1 MRNLLN
7 PRWLLIINT
16 LPIVVLFVLFFG
28 QFNIIK
34 TLLDDN
40 SIRLWKIFGLAL
52 GVLGLLNF
60 AYTVYAIFKKQNV
73 SVWYAMLALLCY
85 IPFMYLYGYH
95 FDKIIPFSIPQW
107 MVSRSFFLYVGTF
120 LMPTLTYAL
129 FVLVVQVTSADK
141 TYKAWVNFLIAIGIP
156 VGAYLFAQII
166 LPLWQKFD
174 IRLGEHAFLIL
185 MIVAIL
191 VFLFF
196 LIRGVFILVSHT
208 SETWQKYQLAWK
220 IPIAIVLPLLGL
232 LINNGLFFNDFG
244 KSGVGI
250 FGDFNDPWFYILA
263 VVNGIF
269 ICLPNLD
276 NKFYRLFLWIARS
289 VSLAYTLYFFLV
301 FLPFL
306 PLSIIAILLFAVG
319 FLMLTP
325 LVLFVVHVNE
335 LSKDFSYLK
344 TMFSKQLLVGV
355 SVLGF
360 LLIPASITATY
371 LQDKSVLHE
380 TLSYVYS
387 PDYSKSYGLDK
398 KSLQKTLNIIKN
410 HKMRRN
416 VMGGL
421 FSYDIPYLTSYF
433 NWLVMDNL
441 TLSETKINA
450 IEQIFFDKDPI
461 DFSSENI
468 RNKDVEISDIATTST
483 YDSTQKA
490 WKSRVNLEITNN
502 RGGAWSA
509 EYATRL
515 ELPEGC
521 WISDYY
527 LYVGDKKEPGI
538 LAEKK
543 SAMWVFSQ
551 IRNENKDPGILY
563 YTTGNTVVF
572 RVFPFAPNEVR
583 KTGIEFLHKEPVTLK
598 IDDHSVTL
606 GNREET
612 VYDTME
618 TDNVVYVSAQQKR
631 ELKSVKRK
639 PYFHFLIDVSKDQN
653 ANVNDFTDRIEQV
666 LAMHKSLAENAKV
679 SYVNTYVRTFSL
691 DDNWTSN
698 YKNQTFEGGFY
709 LDRALRTLFFEAYQN
724 QSDTYPVPVVVTD
737 SIWNAVLDK
746 DFADFKFAFPESDLF
761 FNLDKQGVLQEHSL
775 LHNPVKELP
784 ELKRECQFCET
795 VLAYQ
800 LPDNSVVYLPDDNQP
815 SIILKKSHVDVPE
828 SEIKAKH
835 WLSAL
840 AMQGQW
846 MSQVLHP
853 ETSDKEW
860 LTMVKYSFISQVMT
874 PVTSYLVVENDAQK
888 AILKKKQA
896 QVLSGHKSL
905 DLDEDTRR
913 MSEPGLVVLIV
924 LLVIVLGLRACSNR
938 LRGV

>member
-34 TLLDDN
+34 TLLDEN
-40 SIRLWKIFGLAL
+40 NIRLWTIFGFAL
-52 GVLGLLNF
+52 GILGLLNF
-60 AYTVYAIFKKQNV
+60 VYSVYLIFKNKNV
-73 SVWYAMLALLCY
+73 SVWYAILALLCY
-85 IPFMYLYGYH
+85 IPFIYLYGYH
-95 FDKIIPFSIPQW
+95 LDKIIPFSIPRW
-107 MVSRSFFLYVGTF
+107 MVSGNIFLYVGTF
-120 LMPTLTYAL
+120 LMPTLAYAL
-129 FVLVVQVTSADK
+129 FVIVVQVTSADK

-156 VGAYLFAQII
+156 VVAYLFAQII

-174 IRLGEHAFLIL
+174 IRLSEHAFLIL
-185 MIVAIL
+185 MIVAVL
-191 VFLFF
+191 LFLFF

-232 LINNGLFFNDFG
+232 LVNNGLLFNDFQQN
-244 KSGVGI
+244 KPGI
-250 FGDFNDPWFYILA
+250 FGDFNNAWFYILA
-263 VVNGIF
+263 VANGIF
-269 ICLPNLD
+269 ICLPNLE

-289 VSLAYTLYFFLV
+289 VTLAYTLYFFLV

-306 PLSIIAILLFAVG
+306 PLSIIVVTVFGTG

-360 LLIPASITATY
+360 LLIPASITVTY

-387 PDYSKSYGLDK
+387 PDYSKSYELDK
-398 KSLQKTLNIIKN
+398 KSLRKTLTIIKN
-410 HKMRRN
+410 HKDRRGMN
-416 VMGGL
+416 DGMFGHGM
-421 FSYDIPYLTSYF
+421 PYLSSYF

-441 TLSETKINA
+441 TLSETKINT

-461 DFSSENI
+461 NFSSENI

-483 YDSTQKA
+483 YDNTQKA
-490 WKSRVNLEITNN
+490 WKSRVDLEITNN
-502 RGGAWSA
+502 SGSAWFA
-509 EYATRL
+509 EYATRI

-563 YTTGNTVVF
+563 YTTGNTVAF
-572 RVFPFAPNEVR
+572 RVFPFAKDEVR

-598 IDDHSVTL
+598 IDDHIVAL

-612 VYDTME
+612 VYENME

-639 PYFHFLIDVSKDQN
+639 PYFHFLVDVSKDQN
-653 ANVNDFTDRIEQV
+653 ANIKDFTDRIEQM
-666 LAMHKSLAENAKV
+666 LASNKSLAENAKV
-679 SYVNTYVRTFSL
+679 SYVNTYVRTFPL
-691 DDNWTSN
+691 DDNWTSD

-709 LDRALRTLFFEAYQN
+709 LDRALRTVLFEAYQN

-737 SIWNAVLDK
+737 SIRNAVLDK

-761 FNLDKQGVLQEHSL
+761 FNLDKQGTLREHSL

-784 ELKRECQFCET
+784 ELQHDCQFCKT

-800 LPDNSVVYLPDDNQP
+800 LQDNSVVYLPDDDRP

-860 LTMVKYSFISQVMT
+860 LTLVKYSFMSQIMT

-888 AILKKKQA
+888 AVLKKKQA

-913 MSEPGLVVLIV
+913 MSEPGLIVLIV
-924 LLVIVLGLRACSNR
+924 LLVIVLGLRAYRNR
-938 LRGV
+938 LRNV